1 MTGRDPLQQ
10 PRRVKT
16 DAEQMPAQILMLLAI
31 LVLAAAFV
39 GALAHG

>member
-1 MTGRDPLQQ
+1 MTGRDPLQR
-10 PRRVKT
+10 PRRTKT

-31 LVLAAAFV
+31 LGIAVAFV

>member
-10 PRRVKT
+10 PRRTKT
-16 DAEQMPAQILMLLAI
+16 DAEQMPTQIFMLLAI
-31 LVLAAAFV
+31 LGIAAAFF